1 MKAVT
6 SSWSRGSIV
15 PQRAASA
22 ELCDWEEKQA
32 VLLAGLL
39 LNPALPVSSVGGT
52 AVRWQCLSVLF
63 MQTAESE
70 RKVRHLINGCRRGSV
85 SYVFLRAQIQRQ
97 SSARGYRFCIFLSS
111 EVWNKLW
118 WLNFSVLSP
127 SRPPSSFTLST
138 PWNLLPPYCLPAVY
152 KMPTC

>member
-22 ELCDWEEKQA
+22 ELRDWEEMQA
-32 VLLAGLL
+32 VLPAGLL
-39 LNPALPVSSVGGT
+39 LNPALRLSSAGG
-52 AVRWQCLSVLF
+52 AAFCWQCSSVLF

-70 RKVRHLINGCRRGSV
+70 RKVRHLINGCGCGSV

-97 SSARGYRFCIFLSS
+97 NPSARGCRFCIFLYS
-111 EVWNKLW
+111 EIFKQV
-118 WLNFSVLSP
+118 V
-127 SRPPSSFTLST
+127 
-138 PWNLLPPYCLPAVY
+138 
-152 KMPTC
+152 MP

>member
-22 ELCDWEEKQA
+22 ELCGWEERQA

-39 LNPALPVSSVGGT
+39 LNPALQVSSAGG
-52 AVRWQCLSVLF
+52 AAFRWQCLSVFF

-70 RKVRHLINGCRRGSV
+70 RKDRHLINGCGCGSV

-97 SSARGYRFCIFLSS
+97 NPSARGYRFCIFLSS
-111 EVWNKLW
+111 EI
-118 WLNFSVLSP
+118 
-127 SRPPSSFTLST
+127 
-138 PWNLLPPYCLPAVY
+138 
-152 KMPTC
+152 